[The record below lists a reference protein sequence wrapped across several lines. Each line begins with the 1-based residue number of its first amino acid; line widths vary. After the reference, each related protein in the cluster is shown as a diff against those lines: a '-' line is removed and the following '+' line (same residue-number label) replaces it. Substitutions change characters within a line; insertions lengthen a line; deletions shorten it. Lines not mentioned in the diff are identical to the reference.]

1 MCFKAAIIEITEEEA
16 TKLIKESKGN
26 KIPVSI
32 CNLEENCV
40 ESFLPIFKETCIDMS
55 KQAET
60 VARRCDELV
69 QTIDAYSTK
78 QNIKKIQREG
88 KVSTF
93 LLVPRN
99 NEEEKIE

>member
-1 MCFKAAIIEITEEEA
+1 MCFKAEIIEITEEEA
-16 TKLIKESKGN
+16 TKLIKESRGN

-40 ESFLPIFKETCIDMS
+40 ESFLPILKETCIDMI

-78 QNIKKIQREG
+78 QNIKKIEKKG

-93 LLVPRN
+93 LIVPRN
-99 NEEEKIE
+99 DEEEKTE